1 METKNE
7 RTIKFF
13 EATRVCRDFAE
24 IMLRQADKDIFGV
37 LDVFDKQIKML
48 ERMLVFLGTDAPEDI
63 RNCINWELN
72 KLQRAQRLTRKL
84 DKRLL
89 INIFCKARKYI
100 FKMDGGDATNYI
112 RELTENTHLD
122 LSTDIW
128 EPNPQYPLDTKNCPV
143 IKTINGG
150 EYRCHSN
157 YPTRDS
163 EEYSV
168 LNNIVELL
176 NNSCEKNETPTI

>member
-1 METKNE
+1 METKKE
-7 RTIKFF
+7 GTIKFF

-24 IMLRQADKDIFGV
+24 IMLRQADKDIFAV

-48 ERMLVFLGTDAPEDI
+48 ERMLEFLGADAPEDI
-63 RNCINWELN
+63 RNSIYWELD
-72 KLQRAQRLTRKL
+72 KIQRARKWIRRL
-84 DKRLL
+84 DKGVLRD
-89 INIFCKARKYI
+89 IFSKARKYI
-100 FKMDGGDATNYI
+100 FKVDGGDATNYI

-122 LSTDIW
+122 LSTDVW
-128 EPNPQYPLDTKNCPV
+128 EPNPNYPLDTKNCPV

-163 EEYSV
+163 EEYNV